1 MAAWPG
7 DWGPPAIVAYLL
19 VGLAVGP
26 FTPGA
31 FVDSHQ
37 LEPLADVGVI
47 LLLFEVGIELDV
59 RALRRDEPRGLLIAA
74 PIQVALGVVIG
85 AALALGTGMSMPGA
99 LTIGL
104 ATALSSSVVVV
115 NMSRSRKRTLDDRTG
130 RTLVVWA
137 VLQDAVSLI
146 AVALLAAILD
156 PSGGGVAIALL
167 RIFVFG
173 TLASLAHVFV
183 VPRLLAAVRGE
194 GDTFLI
200 ASVSVA
206 LVTAAV
212 GATVFGVPVALAA
225 FVAGLAL
232 GADPKAQEAR
242 REVIPFRDLF
252 AVLFFVAIG
261 TLVDPGAISANWLW
275 FGLALGLV
283 ILKSL
288 TVAAL
293 AAIAQLD
300 VRRPQLGV
308 GLGQI
313 GEFSFVVLGLGV
325 AAGRSRRAS
334 SAQCSRRQSYRSRSR
349 PSPCACSRGAPTRG
363 SACPRCRW
371 RCPRRAVFRGS
382 RSSASHSAS
391 DRPAR
396 PDR

>member
-1 MAAWPG
+1 VTNATPLLALGLVLLVAALLG
-7 DWGPPAIVAYLL
+7 AIARRLGLPAIVAYLL

-74 PIQVALGVVIG
+74 PVQVALGVAVG
-85 AALALGTGMSMPGA
+85 AALALVTGMTVSGA
-99 LTIGL
+99 LTVGL

-156 PSGGGVAIALL
+156 PSGGGVAVALL
-167 RIFVFG
+167 RLIAFAA
-173 TLASLAHVFV
+173 LATLAHVFV

-206 LVTAAV
+206 LVTAAL
-212 GATVFGVPVALAA
+212 GAVVFGVPVALAA

-232 GADPKAQEAR
+232 SADPKAQEAR
-242 REVIPFRDLF
+242 REVLPFRDLF

-261 TLVDPGAISANWLW
+261 TLVDPAAIAANWLW
-275 FGLALGLV
+275 FGLALALV
-283 ILKSL
+283 VLKSAS
-288 TVAAL
+288 VVVL
-293 AAIAQLD
+293 AAVAQLR
-300 VRRPQLGV
+300 VRRGQLGA

-325 AAGRSRRAS
+325 AAGAISTGVF
-334 SAQCSRRQSYRSRSR
+334 SAVLAAAVVSIALSAIAVRLF
-349 PSPCACSRGAPTRG
+349 PTRTI
-363 SACPRCRW
+363 
-371 RCPRRAVFRGS
+371 
-382 RSSASHSAS
+382 
-391 DRPAR
+391 
-396 PDR
+396 

>member
-1 MAAWPG
+1 MTDATPLLALGLVLLVAALLG
-7 DWGPPAIVAYLL
+7 AVARRLGLPAIVAYLL

-31 FVDSHQ
+31 FVDSQQ

-74 PIQVALGVVIG
+74 PVQVALGVVIG
-85 AALALGTGMSMPGA
+85 AALALVTGMSMPGA
-99 LTIGL
+99 LTVGL

-137 VLQDAVSLI
+137 VLQDVVSLV
-146 AVALLAAILD
+146 AVALLAAMLD
-156 PSGGGVAIALL
+156 PSGGGIAVALL
-167 RIFVFG
+167 RLVAFAA
-173 TLASLAHVFV
+173 LASLAHVFI
-183 VPRLLAAVRGE
+183 VPRLLAAVRSE

-212 GATVFGVPVALAA
+212 GAVVFGVPVALAA

-232 GADPKAQEAR
+232 SADPKAQEAR
-242 REVIPFRDLF
+242 REVLPFRDLF

-261 TLVDPGAISANWLW
+261 TLVDPAAIAANWLW
-275 FGLALGLV
+275 FGLALALV
-283 ILKSL
+283 VLKSAS
-288 TVAAL
+288 VVAL
-293 AAIAQLD
+293 AAIARLG
-300 VRRPQLGV
+300 VRRAQLGV

-325 AAGRSRRAS
+325 AAGAISTGVF
-334 SAQCSRRQSYRSRSR
+334 SAVLAAAVVSIALSAVAVRLF
-349 PSPCACSRGAPTRG
+349 PTRT
-363 SACPRCRW
+363 A
-371 RCPRRAVFRGS
+371 
-382 RSSASHSAS
+382 
-391 DRPAR
+391 
-396 PDR
+396 

>member
-1 MAAWPG
+1 VPDATPLLDLGLVLFAAALLG
-7 DWGPPAIVAYLL
+7 ALARRLGLPAIVAYLL

-26 FTPGA
+26 FTPGY
-31 FVDSHQ
+31 FVERHQ
-37 LEPLADVGVI
+37 LEVLADIGVI

-59 RALRRDEPRGLLIAA
+59 RALRRDEPAGLLIAA
-74 PIQVALGVVIG
+74 PVQVVLGIAIG
-85 AALALGTGMSMPGA
+85 SGLALAAGVAVPGA

-137 VLQDAVSLI
+137 VLQDVVSLV

-156 PSGGGVAIALL
+156 PSGGGVVIALL
-167 RIFVFG
+167 RLATFAV
-173 TLASLAHVFV
+173 LASLAHIFI

-200 ASVSVA
+200 AAVSVA

-212 GATVFGVPVALAA
+212 GAVVFGVPVALAA

-232 GADPKAQEAR
+232 SADPKAQEAR
-242 REVIPFRDLF
+242 REVLPFRDLF

-261 TLVDPGAISANWLW
+261 TLVDPGAIAANWTW
-275 FGLALGLV
+275 FGLAFALV
-283 ILKSL
+283 VVKSVGV
-288 TVAAL
+288 TAL
-293 AAIAQLD
+293 AAIAGLR
-300 VRRPQLGV
+300 VRRLQLGV

-325 AAGRSRRAS
+325 AAGAITSGVFSAVLAAAVVSIALSAVAVRFFPRAQATSPAS
-334 SAQCSRRQSYRSRSR
+334 S
-349 PSPCACSRGAPTRG
+349 
-363 SACPRCRW
+363 
-371 RCPRRAVFRGS
+371 
-382 RSSASHSAS
+382 
-391 DRPAR
+391 D
-396 PDR
+396 

>member
-1 MAAWPG
+1 MTNATPLLALGLVLLVAALLG
-7 DWGPPAIVAYLL
+7 AIARRLGLPAIVAYLL

-74 PIQVALGVVIG
+74 PVQVALGIVIG
-85 AALALGTGMSMPGA
+85 AALALVTGMSMPGA
-99 LTIGL
+99 LTVGL

-167 RIFVFG
+167 RLIAFAA
-173 TLASLAHVFV
+173 LASLAHVFV

-206 LVTAAV
+206 LVTAAL
-212 GATVFGVPVALAA
+212 GAVVFGVPVALAA

-232 GADPKAQEAR
+232 SADPKAQEAR
-242 REVIPFRDLF
+242 REVLPFRDLF

-261 TLVDPGAISANWLW
+261 TLVDPAAIAANWLW
-275 FGLALGLV
+275 FGLALALV
-283 ILKSL
+283 VLKSAS
-288 TVAAL
+288 VVVL
-293 AAIAQLD
+293 AAIAQLR
-300 VRRPQLGV
+300 VRRGQLGV

-325 AAGRSRRAS
+325 AAGAISTGVF
-334 SAQCSRRQSYRSRSR
+334 SAVLAAAVVSIALSAIAVRLF
-349 PSPCACSRGAPTRG
+349 PTRT
-363 SACPRCRW
+363 
-371 RCPRRAVFRGS
+371 V
-382 RSSASHSAS
+382 
-391 DRPAR
+391 
-396 PDR
+396 

>member
-1 MAAWPG
+1 VTNATPLLALGLVLLVAALLG
-7 DWGPPAIVAYLL
+7 AIARRLGLPAIVAYLL

-74 PIQVALGVVIG
+74 PVQVALGVVIG
-85 AALALGTGMSMPGA
+85 AALALVTGMSMPGA
-99 LTIGL
+99 LTVGL

-115 NMSRSRKRTLDDRTG
+115 NMSRSRKRTLDERTG

-156 PSGGGVAIALL
+156 PSGGGVAVALL
-167 RIFVFG
+167 RLVAFAA
-173 TLASLAHVFV
+173 LASLAHVFV

-206 LVTAAV
+206 LVTAAL
-212 GATVFGVPVALAA
+212 GAVVFGVPVALAA

-232 GADPKAQEAR
+232 SADPKAQEAR
-242 REVIPFRDLF
+242 REVLPFRDLF

-261 TLVDPGAISANWLW
+261 TLVDPAAIAANWLW
-275 FGLALGLV
+275 FGLALALV
-283 ILKSL
+283 VLKSAS
-288 TVAAL
+288 VFVL
-293 AAIAQLD
+293 AAIARLG
-300 VRRPQLGV
+300 VRRAQLGV

-313 GEFSFVVLGLGV
+313 GEFSFVVLGLGL
-325 AAGRSRRAS
+325 AAGAIS
-334 SAQCSRRQSYRSRSR
+334 SGVFSAVLAAAVVSIALSAIAVRLF
-349 PSPCACSRGAPTRG
+349 PTQT
-363 SACPRCRW
+363 A
-371 RCPRRAVFRGS
+371 
-382 RSSASHSAS
+382 
-391 DRPAR
+391 
-396 PDR
+396 

>member
-1 MAAWPG
+1 VTNATPLLALGLVLLVAALLG
-7 DWGPPAIVAYLL
+7 AIARRLGLPAIVAYLL

-74 PIQVALGVVIG
+74 PVQVGLGVVIG
-85 AALALGTGMSMPGA
+85 ATLALITGLSMPGA

-156 PSGGGVAIALL
+156 PSGGGVAVALL
-167 RIFVFG
+167 RLIAFAA
-173 TLASLAHVFV
+173 LASLAHVFV

-206 LVTAAV
+206 LVTAAL
-212 GATVFGVPVALAA
+212 GAVVFGVPVALAA

-232 GADPKAQEAR
+232 SADPKAQEAR
-242 REVIPFRDLF
+242 REVLPFRDLF

-261 TLVDPGAISANWLW
+261 TLVDPAAIAANWLW

-283 ILKSL
+283 VLKSAS
-288 TVAAL
+288 VVVL
-293 AAIAQLD
+293 AAIARLR
-300 VRRPQLGV
+300 VRRGQLGV

-325 AAGRSRRAS
+325 AAGAISTGVF
-334 SAQCSRRQSYRSRSR
+334 SAVLAAAVVSIALSAIAVRLF
-349 PSPCACSRGAPTRG
+349 PTRTI
-363 SACPRCRW
+363 
-371 RCPRRAVFRGS
+371 
-382 RSSASHSAS
+382 
-391 DRPAR
+391 
-396 PDR
+396 

>member
-1 MAAWPG
+1 VTNATPLLALGLVLLVAALLG
-7 DWGPPAIVAYLL
+7 AIARRLGLPAIIAYLL

-74 PIQVALGVVIG
+74 PVQVALGVVIG
-85 AALALGTGMSMPGA
+85 AALALVTGMSVPGA

-167 RIFVFG
+167 RLVAFAA
-173 TLASLAHVFV
+173 LASLAHVFV
-183 VPRLLAAVRGE
+183 VPRLLTAVRGE

-206 LVTAAV
+206 LVTAAL
-212 GATVFGVPVALAA
+212 GAVVFGVPVALAA

-232 GADPKAQEAR
+232 SADPKAQEAR
-242 REVIPFRDLF
+242 REVLPFRDLF

-261 TLVDPGAISANWLW
+261 TLVDPAAIAANWLW
-275 FGLALGLV
+275 FGLALALV
-283 ILKSL
+283 VLKSAS
-288 TVAAL
+288 VFIL
-293 AAIAQLD
+293 AAIARLR
-300 VRRPQLGV
+300 VRRGQLGV

-325 AAGRSRRAS
+325 AAGAISTGVF
-334 SAQCSRRQSYRSRSR
+334 SAVLAAAVVSI
-349 PSPCACSRGAPTRG
+349 AL
-363 SACPRCRW
+363 SAI
-371 RCPRRAVFRGS
+371 AVRLF
-382 RSSASHSAS
+382 
-391 DRPAR
+391 PAR
-396 PDR
+396 TA

>member
-1 MAAWPG
+1 MTDATPLLALGLVLLVAALLG
-7 DWGPPAIVAYLL
+7 AVARRLGLPAIVAYLL

-26 FTPGA
+26 FTPGY
-31 FVDSHQ
+31 FIERQQ

-74 PIQVALGVVIG
+74 PVQVALGIALG
-85 AALALGTGMSMPGA
+85 AALALATGMALPGA

-137 VLQDAVSLI
+137 VLQDVVSLV
-146 AVALLAAILD
+146 AVALLAAMLD
-156 PSGGGVAIALL
+156 PGGGGVAVALL
-167 RIFVFG
+167 RLVAFAA
-173 TLASLAHVFV
+173 LASLAHVFI
-183 VPRLLAAVRGE
+183 VPRLLAAVRSE

-212 GATVFGVPVALAA
+212 GAVVFGVPVALAA

-232 GADPKAQEAR
+232 SADPKAQEAR

-261 TLVDPGAISANWLW
+261 TLVDPAAIADNWLW
-275 FGLALGLV
+275 FGSALALV
-283 ILKSL
+283 ALKSL
-288 TVAAL
+288 VATAL
-293 AAIAQLD
+293 AAVARLR
-300 VRRPQLGV
+300 VRKLQLGV

-325 AAGRSRRAS
+325 AAGAISGGVFSAVLAAAVVSITLSAIAVRLFPQQAAS
-334 SAQCSRRQSYRSRSR
+334 A
-349 PSPCACSRGAPTRG
+349 RG
-363 SACPRCRW
+363 SL
-371 RCPRRAVFRGS
+371 
-382 RSSASHSAS
+382 
-391 DRPAR
+391 D
-396 PDR
+396 

>member
-1 MAAWPG
+1 VTNATPLLALGLVLLVAALLG
-7 DWGPPAIVAYLL
+7 AIARRLGLPAIVAYLL

-74 PIQVALGVVIG
+74 PVQVALGVVIG
-85 AALALGTGMSMPGA
+85 AALALVTGMSMPGA
-99 LTIGL
+99 LTVGL

-130 RTLVVWA
+130 RALVVWA

-156 PSGGGVAIALL
+156 PSGGGVAVALL
-167 RIFVFG
+167 RLVAFAA
-173 TLASLAHVFV
+173 LASLAHVFV

-206 LVTAAV
+206 LVTAAL
-212 GATVFGVPVALAA
+212 GAVVFGVPVALAA

-232 GADPKAQEAR
+232 SADPKAQEAR
-242 REVIPFRDLF
+242 REVLPFRDLF

-261 TLVDPGAISANWLW
+261 TLVDPAAIAANWLW
-275 FGLALGLV
+275 FGLALALV
-283 ILKSL
+283 VLKSAS
-288 TVAAL
+288 VMVL
-293 AAIAQLD
+293 AAIAQLR
-300 VRRPQLGV
+300 VRRAQLGV

-325 AAGRSRRAS
+325 AAGAISTGVF
-334 SAQCSRRQSYRSRSR
+334 SAVLAAAVISI
-349 PSPCACSRGAPTRG
+349 AL
-363 SACPRCRW
+363 SAI
-371 RCPRRAVFRGS
+371 AVRLF
-382 RSSASHSAS
+382 
-391 DRPAR
+391 PAWTV
-396 PDR
+396 

>member
-1 MAAWPG
+1 MTNATPLLALGLVLLVAALLG
-7 DWGPPAIVAYLL
+7 AIARRLGLPAIVAYLL

-74 PIQVALGVVIG
+74 PVQVALGVAVG
-85 AALALGTGMSMPGA
+85 AALALVTGMTVSGA
-99 LTIGL
+99 LTVGL

-156 PSGGGVAIALL
+156 PSGGGVAVALL
-167 RIFVFG
+167 RLIAFAA
-173 TLASLAHVFV
+173 LATLAHVFV

-206 LVTAAV
+206 LVTAAL
-212 GATVFGVPVALAA
+212 GAVVFGVPVALAA

-232 GADPKAQEAR
+232 SADPKAQEAR
-242 REVIPFRDLF
+242 REVLPFRDLF

-261 TLVDPGAISANWLW
+261 TLVDPAAIAANWLW
-275 FGLALGLV
+275 FGLALALV
-283 ILKSL
+283 VLKSAS
-288 TVAAL
+288 VVVL
-293 AAIAQLD
+293 AAVAQLR
-300 VRRPQLGV
+300 VRRGQLGV

-325 AAGRSRRAS
+325 AAGAISTGVF
-334 SAQCSRRQSYRSRSR
+334 SAVLAAAVVSIALSAIAVRLF
-349 PSPCACSRGAPTRG
+349 PTRTI
-363 SACPRCRW
+363 
-371 RCPRRAVFRGS
+371 
-382 RSSASHSAS
+382 
-391 DRPAR
+391 
-396 PDR
+396 

>member
-1 MAAWPG
+1 VTNATPLLALGLVLLVAALLG
-7 DWGPPAIVAYLL
+7 TVARRLGLPAIIAYLL

-26 FTPGA
+26 FTPGY
-31 FVDSHQ
+31 FVEQHQ

-74 PIQVALGVVIG
+74 PLQVVIG
-85 AALALGTGMSMPGA
+85 IVLGAGIALVTGMSLPGA
-99 LTIGL
+99 LTVGV

-115 NMSRSRKRTLDDRTG
+115 NMSRSRKRTLDERTG

-137 VLQDAVSLI
+137 VLQDVVSLV
-146 AVALLAAILD
+146 AVALLAAMLD
-156 PSGGGVAIALL
+156 PGGGGVGLALVRL
-167 RIFVFG
+167 VAFVA
-173 TLASLAHVFV
+173 LATLAHVFV

-194 GDTFLI
+194 SDTFLI

-212 GATVFGVPVALAA
+212 GAAVFGVPVALAA

-232 GADPKAQEAR
+232 SADPKAQEAR

-261 TLVDPGAISANWLW
+261 TLVNPAAIVGNWLW

-283 ILKSL
+283 TLKSL
-288 TVAAL
+288 VVAAL
-293 AAIAQLD
+293 AAIAKLQ
-300 VRRPQLGV
+300 VRTLQLGV

-325 AAGRSRRAS
+325 AAGAIS
-334 SAQCSRRQSYRSRSR
+334 SGVFSAVLAAAVVSIALSTIAVRLFPKMPAPAA
-349 PSPCACSRGAPTRG
+349 PSS
-363 SACPRCRW
+363 
-371 RCPRRAVFRGS
+371 
-382 RSSASHSAS
+382 
-391 DRPAR
+391 
-396 PDR
+396 

>member
-1 MAAWPG
+1 MTNATPLLALGLVLLVAALLG
-7 DWGPPAIVAYLL
+7 AIARRLGLPAIVAYLL

-74 PIQVALGVVIG
+74 PVQVALGVAVG
-85 AALALGTGMSMPGA
+85 AALALVTGMTVSGA
-99 LTIGL
+99 LTVGL

-156 PSGGGVAIALL
+156 PSGGGVAVALL
-167 RIFVFG
+167 RLIAFA
-173 TLASLAHVFV
+173 TLATLAHVFV

-206 LVTAAV
+206 LVTAAL
-212 GATVFGVPVALAA
+212 GAVVFGVPVALAA

-232 GADPKAQEAR
+232 SADPKAQEAR
-242 REVIPFRDLF
+242 REVLPFRDLF

-261 TLVDPGAISANWLW
+261 TLVDPAAIAANWLW
-275 FGLALGLV
+275 FGLALALV
-283 ILKSL
+283 VLKSAS
-288 TVAAL
+288 VVVL
-293 AAIAQLD
+293 AAVAQLR
-300 VRRPQLGV
+300 VRRGQLGV

-325 AAGRSRRAS
+325 AAGAISTGVF
-334 SAQCSRRQSYRSRSR
+334 SAVLAAAVVSIALSAIAVRLF
-349 PSPCACSRGAPTRG
+349 PTRTI
-363 SACPRCRW
+363 
-371 RCPRRAVFRGS
+371 
-382 RSSASHSAS
+382 
-391 DRPAR
+391 
-396 PDR
+396 